1 MVNLDAHV
9 LSFQYLTAFPMIATS
24 WEVLVA
30 TAGLPQFVITQDC
43 LVRAS
48 RKIVVRLNAVK
59 DKV

>member
-9 LSFQYLTAFPMIATS
+9 LLFQYLTACPMIVTLL
-24 WEVLVA
+24 EVLVA
-30 TAGLPQFVITQDC
+30 IVSLPQFVMTQDW

-48 RKIVVRLNAVK
+48 RKIVARPNAVK

>member
-30 TAGLPQFVITQDC
+30 IVSLPQFVTTQDC

-48 RKIVVRLNAVK
+48 RKIAARPNAVK